1 MFVNSKILAVLL
13 VIVCAIGG
21 AFLLLPKT
29 SAMLSYEQTA
39 SYDYASAS
47 FTNASFASA
56 PHDDRPMAMS
66 GMKSSRSSIFRHR
79 GTLVSA
85 SSCNVS
91 SMTQTYAANS
101 GSAKDLYTVSSAK
114 YHSFG
119 GGNVG
124 SGQSGMTRGANSS
137 MIAQASSSISAP
149 IYSTAGASSVL
160 GQISSADMTVANADA
175 SALAMSSVYSSYS
188 SVYAGSMASGYQTVS
203 AGNIYGNFG
212 GRGVMRAA
220 PGFGES
226 DFGSWLNGLEGDI
239 DAGYLY
245 SDEDGKLYFDMAK
258 LREWFDR
265 YYNNSGGVVQGVTY
279 TWDDFLAWFFAN
291 GYNMD
296 EGYGSS
302 NEWYRVPM
310 HDGTWWLIVLALGNA
325 LMIYFRSRKQKSIVE

>member
-66 GMKSSRSSIFRHR
+66 GMKSYRSSIFRHR

-188 SVYAGSMASGYQTVS
+188 SVYAGSMASGYQTVANGS
-203 AGNIYGNFG
+203 VFGNFG
-212 GRGVMRAA
+212 GKGPMRAA
-220 PGFGES
+220 PNLGQTEIGGFF
-226 DFGSWLNGLEGDI
+226 DWLISQGLDLYREQAPDKYGDNPDELFWWFSQSGI
-239 DAGYLY
+239 EDWFQKYL
-245 SDEDGKLYFDMAK
+245 EAC
-258 LREWFDR
+258 RAA
-265 YYNNSGGVVQGVTY
+265 GVTPQFND
-279 TWDDFLAWFFAN
+279 WKDLMSWFN
-291 GYNMD
+291 S
-296 EGYGSS
+296 EG
-302 NEWYRVPM
+302 NTQYRFPLP
-310 HDGTWWLIVLALGNA
+310 DGTIFLLVLLVGYS
-325 LMIYFRSRKQKSIVE
+325 LFLYFRSRKRNDIVE